1 MLTKIYLYTWLV
13 TAAAFV
19 LLFLADGMT
28 MNTIVIFG
36 FIAFGMIFM
45 GMIAVLPEIAAHP
58 NKEIAPEA
66 SRVSAKPVTASIPH
80 GAHTLRV

>member
-19 LLFLADGMT
+19 LLFLAGGMT

-45 GMIAVLPEIAAHP
+45 GMIAVLPVLAAHP

-66 SRVSAKPVTASIPH
+66 PRVSARPVTASIPH
-80 GAHTLRV
+80 GAHTLRA